1 LKLRTPKKQLQ
12 GKDATQYSFRRG
24 CWESRKTQT
33 VTLRDGVEG
42 GGMILDTVAKLRA
55 CAEPRLNGAGAIPDA
70 LGFQTFA
77 ILTSLSQL
85 PGACKR
91 ATPR

>member
-1 LKLRTPKKQLQ
+1 
-12 GKDATQYSFRRG
+12 
-24 CWESRKTQT
+24 
-33 VTLRDGVEG
+33 
-42 GGMILDTVAKLRA
+42 MILDTVAKLRA